1 MLHTV
6 HITEIINAPI
16 KKVWQIMRDFNGLP
30 TYHPAIKASRIENS
44 GDPQKIGS
52 IRYLTLQSGFVR
64 EELLMLDDSTYAFD
78 YSIIET
84 SLPIENYVASVRLRS
99 NLSNTQTIGEWWAD
113 FNVVHPADKK
123 EIIELVGQGVFREGF
138 LAISAKIA
146 ANIAYH

>member
-30 TYHPAIKASRIENS
+30 TYHPAIKASRIESGGNS
-44 GDPQKIGS
+44 EKVGS

-84 SLPIENYVASVRLRS
+84 SLPIENYVASVRLQS
-99 NLSNTQTIGEWWAD
+99 NLSNTQTICEWSAD
-113 FNVVHPADKK
+113 FNVILPADKD
-123 EIIELVGQGVFREGF
+123 EIIELVGQGVFRTGF
-138 LAISAKIA
+138 LAIAAKIA
-146 ANIAYH
+146 ATIAYH